1 MWKGKVCSAVVLLLM
16 FATQAVVSQR
26 QSLKFA
32 EDESLTGSRRTLSA
46 TAQAFFAGLMAPQN
60 LPKSALT
67 TSVVVEQKLGHT
79 GNTVYFVTLF
89 DETRTIPLYSAYKVT
104 PSQGKAIG
112 NHKRNEV
119 SGNWRT
125 APGVTGLNNAYK
137 AAIKICKAKKGSQLS
152 RGHMNPSA
160 INSFDLNHMKATY
173 TLSNA
178 VPQFQKFNSKQ
189 WGTQEEKIR
198 NYAKNT
204 CANGGGTLYM
214 LTGISDIGLKIPSGG
229 GNPVQD
235 TSIVQKCPQY
245 TFTGGSKSHKL
256 GTPRAVWS
264 AGCCVWPK
272 PATPVPPTKKPRR
285 QPVTSFAVMSNNH
298 PDEKQLHIK
307 QMSVADLETLLTPTA
322 ALKVNLFPGNSDCR
336 LSKYNHML

>member
-1 MWKGKVCSAVVLLLM
+1 M
-16 FATQAVVSQR
+16 FHPS
-26 QSLKFA
+26 SFPSHFLGCKLYWLN
-32 EDESLTGSRRTLSA
+32 SYLS
-46 TAQAFFAGLMAPQN
+46 T
-60 LPKSALT
+60 
-67 TSVVVEQKLGHT
+67 
-79 GNTVYFVTLF
+79 
-89 DETRTIPLYSAYKVT
+89 
-104 PSQGKAIG
+104 
-112 NHKRNEV
+112 
-119 SGNWRT
+119 
-125 APGVTGLNNAYK
+125 GVTGLDNAYK
-137 AAIKICKAKKGSQLS
+137 VAIRICKAKTGSPQLS

-178 VPQFQKFNSKQ
+178 VPQFQKFNSQQ

-235 TSIVQKCPQY
+235 TTITQKCPEY
-245 TFTGGSKSHKL
+245 TFTSGGNTHKL

-264 AGCCVWPK
+264 AGCCVWPTST
-272 PATPVPPTKKPRR
+272 TPVPPTKKPRR

-298 PDEKQLHIK
+298 PDQSKLHLT
-307 QMSVADLETLLTPTA
+307 QMSVADLETLLTPPRA
-322 ALKVNLFPGNSDCR
+322 SRVNLFPGNNNCR
-336 LSKYNHML
+336 LSTYNINL

>member
-1 MWKGKVCSAVVLLLM
+1 
-16 FATQAVVSQR
+16 
-26 QSLKFA
+26 
-32 EDESLTGSRRTLSA
+32 
-46 TAQAFFAGLMAPQN
+46 
-60 LPKSALT
+60 
-67 TSVVVEQKLGHT
+67 
-79 GNTVYFVTLF
+79 
-89 DETRTIPLYSAYKVT
+89 
-104 PSQGKAIG
+104 
-112 NHKRNEV
+112 
-119 SGNWRT
+119 
-125 APGVTGLNNAYK
+125 
-137 AAIKICKAKKGSQLS
+137 
-152 RGHMNPSA
+152 MNPSA

-235 TSIVQKCPQY
+235 TSILQKCPQY
-245 TFTGGSKSHKL
+245 TFTGGRKSHTL

-272 PATPVPPTKKPRR
+272 PATPVPPTKKTKRF
-285 QPVTSFAVMSNNH
+285 PVTSFAVMSNNH
-298 PDEKQLHIK
+298 PDESQLHIK

-322 ALKVNLFPGNSDCR
+322 ASIVILFPGNSDCR